1 MYSNLLIPTDGSKL
15 SDKAIAQGVTL
26 AKALK
31 AKITF
36 FHASPAFPMPVYAE
50 GVSVPMVSRRDYMKQ
65 ISEDAAK
72 ILDRAIAKAKAA
84 GVSASTVHVVT
95 ASPWEGILASAK
107 KSKCDAIVMASH
119 GRRGLASLLLGS
131 ETTKVLTH
139 SKIPVL
145 VVR

>member
-1 MYSNLLIPTDGSKL
+1 MYSNLLVPTDGSKL
-15 SDKAIAQGVTL
+15 SDKAVTQGIAL

-31 AKITF
+31 AKITL
-36 FHASPAFPMPVYAE
+36 FHASPAYPMPVYAE
-50 GVSVPMVSRRDYMKQ
+50 GVSVPMVSRRDYAKQ
-65 ISEDAAK
+65 VNEDAAK
-72 ILDRAIAKAKAA
+72 ILDRAAAKAKTA
-84 GVSASTVHVVT
+84 GVTATTVQVIA
-95 ASPWEGILASAK
+95 ASPWEAILDCAK